1 MELYNVAL
9 VAFLS
14 SGRIDQTR
22 QVSIKASYDE
32 IDKRAVLRA
41 SQSLLEYA
49 DELLVIVSNVNQKG
63 SIQTSQ
69 AAKAEK
75 FVGDYLL
82 DLMKCDH
89 KIKFKTAYK
98 EIEISN
104 KWVSDIDAYNR
115 MKVKLEQIKPTFDDL
130 SEDEY
135 GDWINSLEFDE
146 FLELMEMC
154 DEIKVEEQ
162 KNKSE

>member
-49 DELLVIVSNVNQKG
+49 DELLVIVSNVNQKA
-63 SIQTSQ
+63 IF
-69 AAKAEK
+69 A
-75 FVGDYLL
+75 
-82 DLMKCDH
+82 
-89 KIKFKTAYK
+89 
-98 EIEISN
+98 
-104 KWVSDIDAYNR
+104 
-115 MKVKLEQIKPTFDDL
+115 QIKISR
-130 SEDEY
+130 SERILKTGWVTTVITY
-135 GDWINSLEFDE
+135 ALKI
-146 FLELMEMC
+146 
-154 DEIKVEEQ
+154 
-162 KNKSE
+162 